1 MSEGNYNVDNIPTY
15 VALPVDAFDNNSL
28 QKPEQFRIIKNAIIK
43 TLSDGSLCIIDTNDV
58 FFLIC
63 MHKCII
69 YFVVILVWPKL
80 ASAASANQSC
90 SSEHTATK
98 CPHRETPKHVKCDR
112 K

>member
-58 FFLIC
+58 FFYMYAQ
-63 MHKCII
+63 MHYLLCCNFSLAKTCLSSKCKSIM
-69 YFVVILVWPKL
+69 LKRTHSHKMSPQKNL
-80 ASAASANQSC
+80 QTC
-90 SSEHTATK
+90 K
-98 CPHRETPKHVKCDR
+98 M
-112 K
+112 